1 MSVFQ
6 VGALEVKLMSCRN
19 IVKETSP
26 GGGSGTGSTP
36 GSGSATPGK
45 NKGLNSKVSFDKKHF
60 GMFGQFGPDNGKNVI
75 RWQCWPH
82 RLAAGPLDE
91 FFILF
96 HHEKG
101 GYKIHTFQLS
111 LYIYGR
117 ISDIHTSIMMRF
129 LWFFYSR

>member
-45 NKGLNSKVSFDKKHF
+45 NIVIIQELALQRSILGCLVNLN
-60 GMFGQFGPDNGKNVI
+60 QIREKNVI

-91 FFILF
+91 FSVLF

-101 GYKIHTFQLS
+101 GNKIHTFQLS

-117 ISDIHTSIMMRF
+117 ISDLNTSIV
-129 LWFFYSR
+129 LIFF